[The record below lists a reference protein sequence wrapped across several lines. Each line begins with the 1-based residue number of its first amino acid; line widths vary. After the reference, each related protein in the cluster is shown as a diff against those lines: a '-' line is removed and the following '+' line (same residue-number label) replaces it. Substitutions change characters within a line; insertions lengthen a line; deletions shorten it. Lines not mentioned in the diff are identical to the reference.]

1 MLTIEQ
7 LYGISDSHTEQVV
20 NERSGVRLQEPVAQA
35 YVAMRTAAASDG
47 VTMAIA
53 SAFRDFERQRNIWN
67 RKFNGET
74 TLYNDRGEPLDSAQ
88 LSVGEKI
95 DAILTWSALPGAS
108 RHHWGTDFD
117 IYDPTPFSSG
127 ERQLQ
132 LIPSE
137 YQETGPCY
145 ALHQW
150 LLKHARDF
158 GFFFPYAR
166 YQGGVAVEPWHLS
179 HQHLASQAH
188 AEVNVGQLA
197 EIISGHNVAGS
208 DYILEQLAEIK
219 HRYIDSICNS
229 DITSGDIWFG

>member
-7 LYGISDSHTEQVV
+7 LYGIHDSHTSQVSG
-20 NERSGVRLQEPVAQA
+20 ERAGVRLQEPVAQA
-35 YVAMRTAAASDG
+35 YIAMRTAALDDG
-47 VTMAIA
+47 VNMAIA
-53 SAFRDFERQRNIWN
+53 SAFRDFERQRQIWN
-67 RKFNGET
+67 RKFNGEAP
-74 TLYNDRGEPLDSAQ
+74 LYNDRGEPLETAR
-88 LSVGEKI
+88 LSIGEKI
-95 DAILTWSALPGAS
+95 EAILTWSALPGAS

-132 LIPSE
+132 LIPEE
-137 YQETGPCY
+137 YQETGPCH

-179 HQHLASQAH
+179 HQHLANQAQ
-188 AEVNVGQLA
+188 AEISVKQLA
-197 EIISGHNVAGS
+197 DVITKHDVAGS
-208 DYILEQLAEIK
+208 DYVIEQLAEIK
-219 HRYIDSICNS
+219 YRYIDSICDA